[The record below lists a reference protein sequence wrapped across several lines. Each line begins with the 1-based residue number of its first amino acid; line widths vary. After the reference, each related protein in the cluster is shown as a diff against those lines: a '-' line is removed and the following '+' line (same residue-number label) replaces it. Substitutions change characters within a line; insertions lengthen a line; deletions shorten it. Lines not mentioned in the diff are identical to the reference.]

1 MESLPSE
8 YASLL
13 SDGEKRD
20 AGRGAGSEAKASET
34 PRPQEAREQPADPMP
49 SVVSLLLQAR
59 GQDPFRAA
67 TLVLEM
73 AQKTAEARLQ
83 ESERLAAQIA
93 KDAEATIA
101 RAQLDLEARRKAFDE
116 DLVRRE
122 RAFAEDL
129 DRRSKAQEAVLAA
142 RSAELDQKARALEQQ
157 TSAAQKDLEERRR
170 QHDARV
176 SAELEANRQKMA
188 AAQKELD
195 EQRERYESRMSAELE
210 AHRNRITAESTQHQQ
225 LLAKERAEF
234 REQLRREAEV
244 QAKVFDVQQAALAR
258 DLQLSQGLVQ
268 ERQAQAKALLD
279 TADLTSGTL
288 LKLASNVE
296 RQADLVSALAQPRE
310 PAQPRVSGIEVA
322 GNVTLGLLS
331 AVKELGVA
339 AITSNPRVAKALE
352 GPLGVAKGLAESV
365 TDAAKK
371 SGFDPTPAETL
382 APSKPESDAA
392 LRVPLSALND
402 PAVLAQLEAKF
413 GKDGWASQA
422 TLADLVE
429 LARSAAPNR
438 TGPIDGT

>member
-8 YASLL
+8 YASLV

-142 RSAELDQKARALEQQ
+142 RSAELDRKERTLEQQ

-170 QHDARV
+170 QHDARW

-188 AAQKELD
+188 AAQKEFD

-279 TADLTSGTL
+279 TADLTSGTVAPTCFNAAR
-288 LKLASNVE
+288 AS
-296 RQADLVSALAQPRE
+296 
-310 PAQPRVSGIEVA
+310 
-322 GNVTLGLLS
+322 LS
-331 AVKELGVA
+331 TG
-339 AITSNPRVAKALE
+339 TS
-352 GPLGVAKGLAESV
+352 PLGVL
-365 TDAAKK
+365 TH
-371 SGFDPTPAETL
+371 
-382 APSKPESDAA
+382 
-392 LRVPLSALND
+392 
-402 PAVLAQLEAKF
+402 
-413 GKDGWASQA
+413 DGSSEFLIARRG
-422 TLADLVE
+422 TR
-429 LARSAAPNR
+429 RSATQSCRPWCDSLPSSIAASWLGIQAGAGHSSHRLGRWGRASAHDPS
-438 TGPIDGT
+438 